1 MEFGNLLVRLNYY
14 CMKRCL
20 PGILAVLVLLT
31 AYRPAPAI
39 YPGTAQDNWVKVANR
54 TVSYTVDHSQ
64 VEIDGLHDYLN
75 AVRFKVATGAIN
87 LHRCVVYYKDAQT
100 QDIDV
105 LNAIPQGGQS
115 KIIELQRTDQP
126 VTKLVFVY
134 DTKNRA
140 IQKADIELW
149 GRKN

>member
-1 MEFGNLLVRLNYY
+1 
-14 CMKRCL
+14 MKRYL
-20 PGILAVLVLLT
+20 PGFTGVLAILVLLA
-31 AYRPAPAI
+31 AYRPAPLRTTMQQ
-39 YPGTAQDNWVKVANR
+39 GNWVKLATR
-54 TVSYTVDHSQ
+54 TVVYTVDHSQ
-64 VEIDGLHDYLN
+64 VEIDGLHDHLN
-75 AVRFKVATGAIN
+75 AVRVKVPKGALN

-100 QDIDV
+100 ADIDI
-105 LNAIPQGGQS
+105 LNSIPQGGES

-126 VTKLVFVY
+126 VTRLVFVY